1 MVTLDNTCRSFL
13 APYKDEKGNYK
24 FYGRFNQGVITL
36 NLFDVALSSNGDID
50 KFWQLME
57 ERTELCHKALLYRHK
72 RLEGTLSDV
81 APILW
86 QDGAFARLEQHE
98 PIDKLLH
105 GGYSSISLG
114 YAGLYECVKFIK
126 NESHIGTKNGH
137 DFGIEVMKFLD
148 EIDEVAGLIGAV
160 NTIDFKNLKG
170 YNTDGIGAVRAIEE
184 VTSIKNKNVVVAGA
198 GGASR
203 AISFYLAK
211 YGAESMAILNRNV
224 EKAQG
229 LAADVSQSGLIGE
242 VKADSISEIRNYLK
256 DADILVDTTPI
267 GMHPNISDEPIAF
280 AEDMDEDLVV
290 FDAVYN
296 PNETVL
302 LKEAIKAGANP
313 VYGIKMLLYQ
323 GAESIKIWTGRDAP
337 VDVMEKALKDTLNLE

>member
-1 MVTLDNTCRSFL
+1 MKIKGSTNIVGLIGHPVEHSFSPPMHNE
-13 APYKDEKGNYK
+13 AFDELGMDYA
-24 FYGRFNQGVITL
+24 YVA
-36 NLFDVALSSNGDID
+36 FDVNPADLQTAIEGAKSLNIKGFNVTIP
-50 KFWQLME
+50 
-57 ERTELCHKALLYRHK
+57 HK
-72 RLEGTLSDV
+72 
-81 APILW
+81 
-86 QDGAFARLEQHE
+86 
-98 PIDKLLH
+98 
-105 GGYSSISLG
+105 
-114 YAGLYECVKFIK
+114 
-126 NESHIGTKNGH
+126 
-137 DFGIEVMKFLD
+137 IEVMQFLN

-160 NTIDFKNLKG
+160 NTIDFKNIKG

-229 LAADVSQSGLIGE
+229 LAADVSQSGLIGDI
-242 VKADSISEIRNYLK
+242 KADSISEIRNYLK

-267 GMHPNISDEPIAF
+267 GMYPNISDEPIAF

-296 PNETVL
+296 PNVTVL
-302 LKEAIKAGANP
+302 LKEAIKAGAKP

-323 GAESIKIWTGRDAP
+323 GAESFKIWTGRDAP